1 MSPPPEP
8 RSDKSRQSEH
18 PQITTMTKA
27 PPSIRRRGFPL
38 PAHPH
43 RQRLPRPQR
52 KRRVTVPLAARLV
65 EVIADLGESAAE
77 RYRYGSGCI
86 VRGGTV
92 LTAAHIVA
100 GAVTVRVRDPDKR
113 I

>member
-52 KRRVTVPLAARLV
+52 KRRVTPTRGEATTPSFEPAPGTFPEQAVSEAVNRAADDILDA
-65 EVIADLGESAAE
+65 IDAPDTGL
-77 RYRYGSGCI
+77 
-86 VRGGTV
+86 
-92 LTAAHIVA
+92 
-100 GAVTVRVRDPDKR
+100 RDA
-113 I
+113 